1 MDTPI
6 TREWLASIGADVRD
20 EFHPTILYRT
30 QCPFRSRPAET
41 MKIAIRSQDV
51 YLNGRFIGFVSSRED
66 LQNLL
71 SALRAEIIPPSSDVS
86 HSGT

>member
-1 MDTPI
+1 MTTPI

-20 EFHPTILYRT
+20 DFHSTILYRT
-30 QCPFRSRPAET
+30 RSPFVPDFVET
-41 MKIAIRSQDV
+41 MKVTLRRSDV
-51 YLNGRFIGFVSSRED
+51 YLNDRFIGFVGSRED

-71 SALRAEIIPPSSDVS
+71 SALRAEIIPASSDVS

>member
-1 MDTPI
+1 MTTPI
-6 TREWLASIGADVRD
+6 TREWLASIGADVRH
-20 EFHPTILYRT
+20 EFLPTILYRT

-51 YLNGRFIGFVSSRED
+51 YLNGRFIGFVGSRED

-71 SALRAEIIPPSSDVS
+71 DALRAEIIPAQSTAT
-86 HSGT
+86 HSCT